1 MFNCPLRREVSVADD
16 VNYHMFMMAL
26 NKLYVPTVYFQK
38 NSRDSGT
45 YIELKTDPKK
55 LYFSFHTDIGR
66 PNKIH
71 YNYIDINGVTQT
83 IELKVN
89 RDDSKA
95 IVVMK
100 KSDETKELTIKEMDE
115 LRNIRQFFIY
125 IEDIIGI
132 IKIPM
137 QETIGYLKNELWL
150 CNRDRDRDRGG
161 YGYSYKDRYKN
172 SYTDGDRDRDRDGDR
187 DGYDMNRKK
196 YIKYKK
202 KYLKLKKKFE
212 EKN

>member
-1 MFNCPLRREVSVADD
+1 MRLRREVSVADD

-26 NKLYVPTVYFQK
+26 DKLYVPTVYFQK
-38 NSRDSGT
+38 NSRDSGI

-71 YNYIDINGVTQT
+71 YNYIDSKNNTQT
-83 IELKVN
+83 IELKID

-95 IVVMK
+95 IAVMK
-100 KSDETKELTIKEMDE
+100 KSDETKELTIEEINE

-137 QETIGYLKNELWL
+137 QETIENLEYELWW
-150 CNRDRDRDRGG
+150 CNRDRNRDRDRGG

-172 SYTDGDRDRDRDGDR
+172 SYTDGDRDRDGDR